1 MTALLAWLSS
11 SLWGTLSYVEA
22 GWLLLTAGIIAYQKG
37 HLCDALAQRRVA
49 QDEIE
54 RRAAT
59 ADVWAEVVGLFHQ
72 TCFGLVGLYAAL
84 SPPPAADPSR
94 IVGTLAVTGLFVAIQ
109 LVNLLFANYRRAAR
123 AWITAALRRQHHEQG
138 RRGAVDPNYAG
149 PLRRS
154 TDPPSH
160 ERRPVR

>member
-1 MTALLAWLSS
+1 MSFDALPL
-11 SLWGTLSYVEA
+11 GVR
-22 GWLLLTAGIIAYQKG
+22 
-37 HLCDALAQRRVA
+37 DALAQRRVA

-72 TCFGLVGLYAAL
+72 ACFGLVGVYAAL
-84 SPPPAADPSR
+84 VPPPAVDPSR
-94 IVGTLAVTGLFVAIQ
+94 ILGTLAVTGLLVAVQ
-109 LVNLLFANYRRAAR
+109 LTTLLFAGYRREAR
-123 AWITAALRRQHHEQG
+123 RWITEALRRQHREG
-138 RRGAVDPNYAG
+138 RRGPVDPNYAG

-160 ERRPVR
+160 ERVSPRKGHL